1 MKKEELLALWN
12 GKEWDNNIAGIYFI
26 SQHFKP
32 ELHLNFTGYL
42 ESDVFSISD
51 DFMKRLFRELEQ
63 LDEEVHKVI
72 QNEYPNEDV
81 SELELIDIIFDK
93 SGCYGAFALGYDAGE
108 SPAGQLYLLVKFD
121 EQFQADTEFVYETY

>member
-26 SQHFKP
+26 SQHFQP

-81 SELELIDIIFDK
+81 SELELTDIIFDK